1 MRITEI
7 IWKERVVEKIAEKHG
22 VSVAEAEETLLSRPV
37 VRKMVKGRVH
47 GEDLYAALAQISS
60 GRYLIAS
67 LLTRS
72 VVWHCRFRRVT
83 WTARRETIMADTN
96 KRVDPL
102 PEEFRSEEEAAEFW
116 NTHSITDYEEF
127 LEPVGLEVDL
137 KRRHFEIEV
146 DEESFLVLRDRAKK
160 LQKPAKELA
169 SEILKQKLATV

>member
-7 IWKERVVEKIAEKHG
+7 IWKECVVKKIAEKHG
-22 VSVAEAEETLLSRPV
+22 VSVAEVEEA
-37 VRKMVKGRVH
+37 VRVAGRC
-47 GEDLYAALAQISS
+47 
-60 GRYLIAS
+60 
-67 LLTRS
+67 RS
-72 VVWHCRFRRVT
+72 RRVT
-83 WTARRETIMADTN
+83 WTAWRETIMTDTS
-96 KRVDPL
+96 KHVDPL
-102 PEEFRSEEEAAEFW
+102 PDEFRLEEEAAEFW

-127 LEPVGLEVDL
+127 LEPVDLEVDL

>member
-22 VSVAEAEETLLSRPV
+22 VSVAEVEEA
-37 VRKMVKGRVH
+37 VR
-47 GEDLYAALAQISS
+47 AAW
-60 GRYLIAS
+60 R
-67 LLTRS
+67 
-72 VVWHCRFRRVT
+72 CRFRRVT

-96 KRVDPL
+96 KHVDPL
-102 PEEFRSEEEAAEFW
+102 PDEFRSEEEAAEFW

-169 SEILKQKLATV
+169 SEIIKQKLATV